1 MSQRPLRAL
10 LSTGRERVL
19 AIVLMDPSR
28 WWYRSEL
35 ARRLGVLPSSLQKP
49 LTALAESGI
58 LSTRRDRNRLYYQAN
73 TESPLFGELRYIQ
86 TKPAGLLDVLKDAL
100 LPHGASICF
109 AFVYGSVARS
119 EETSSSD
126 VDIMIVGEAKLS
138 DLSPALQ
145 KAERRLGREVNAS
158 VHALPEFRRK
168 LKSGHHFL
176 TAVLDKPKLF
186 IVGTEDDLAGA
197 TGAGA
202 HRA

>member
-1 MSQRPLRAL
+1 MSQRPRAL

-58 LSTRRDRNRLYYQAN
+58 LSTRRDGNRLYYQAN
-73 TESPLFGELRYIQ
+73 TESPLFGELRSIL
-86 TKPAGLLDVLKDAL
+86 TKTAGLLDVLKDAL
-100 LPHGASICF
+100 LPHGASISF

-145 KAERRLGREVNAS
+145 K
-158 VHALPEFRRK
+158 
-168 LKSGHHFL
+168 
-176 TAVLDKPKLF
+176 
-186 IVGTEDDLAGA
+186 
-197 TGAGA
+197 
-202 HRA
+202 